1 MVFTL
6 EEGQLKI
13 EGQKN
18 RGVRWT
24 TSGPLLV
31 RLTTNGKFTVDHC
44 WSVLPQT
51 ENSGTSWRGR

>member
-13 EGQKN
+13 EGKKN

-24 TSGPLLV
+24 TSGPFCPSSASTPII
-31 RLTTNGKFTVDHC
+31 RHMSAT
-44 WSVLPQT
+44 
-51 ENSGTSWRGR
+51 